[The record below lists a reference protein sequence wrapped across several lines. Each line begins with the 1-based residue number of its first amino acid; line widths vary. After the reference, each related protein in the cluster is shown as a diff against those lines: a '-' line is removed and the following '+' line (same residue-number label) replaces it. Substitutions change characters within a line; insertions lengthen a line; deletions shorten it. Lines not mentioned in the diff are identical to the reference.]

1 MLWKYQKFLFSM
13 DKLLCFYTTETLM
26 CTPTTVVSRVYYS
39 GTRRGVLSWE
49 PRLQWSGVQQ
59 QGWALEET
67 LWCHLHVASS
77 SFLVVICAETF
88 YHLLNFHSTHMTPRV
103 PKEPQ
108 LKELLKTFFH
118 MPFIWW
124 YYDLPISAKE
134 IDHLG

>member
-1 MLWKYQKFLFSM
+1 MKLSEVFVFHGQTIMFL
-13 DKLLCFYTTETLM
+13 YHRNI
-26 CTPTTVVSRVYYS
+26 TVPSQHCSLYRVYYS

-59 QGWALEET
+59 QGWALEGHSDVIYMW
-67 LWCHLHVASS
+67 L
-77 SFLVVICAETF
+77 LVHSWLSYVQNLLS
-88 YHLLNFHSTHMTPRV
+88 LLNFHSTHMTPRI